1 MAIEFNCNWNWT
13 SKSSQKKAG
22 HKHFSDF
29 DSKKKFALKKKISC
43 FFQIFM
49 FKMIKKYFF
58 FFISCFYL
66 VKWPSY
72 FTLCE
77 NGYFTKMCTTVHKIN
92 FFNFF
97 FQNLKIYYIEM
108 VQFIFEGSRT
118 NLRFWSKFAY
128 VLVRTGVPPNP
139 VHSVAPILSSSRK
152 DHP

>member
-1 MAIEFNCNWNWT
+1 MRGSRPRQSLDI
-13 SKSSQKKAG
+13 SDL
-22 HKHFSDF
+22 DF
-29 DSKKKFALKKKISC
+29 DLSLDLDLRGRIFKIAITRSISNGRGYC
-43 FFQIFM
+43 TSVLVM
-49 FKMIKKYFF
+49 FKKIKKYFF

-118 NLRFWSKFAY
+118 NFSFWSKFAY
-128 VLVRTGVPPNP
+128 VLVRTGVGT
-139 VHSVAPILSSSRK
+139 S
-152 DHP
+152 

>member
-1 MAIEFNCNWNWT
+1 MF
-13 SKSSQKKAG
+13 
-22 HKHFSDF
+22 
-29 DSKKKFALKKKISC
+29 
-43 FFQIFM
+43 FFQFFM

-118 NLRFWSKFAY
+118 NFIFWSKFAY
-128 VLVRTGVPPNP
+128 VLVRTGVPPLG
-139 VHSVAPILSSSRK
+139 VFLAHSIKCKSFPCIRHCLDPYLKLLLLYQYSHSIQHRPHYFWSNTIEMQTS
-152 DHP
+152 

>member
-1 MAIEFNCNWNWT
+1 MTPPRPSKKNIFLTFFWKNVFLSKNWTCSSWHFFLLAIEFNSNWNWT

-29 DSKKKFALKKKISC
+29 DSKKIILPWKKISC

-49 FKMIKKYFF
+49 FKMIKKYFL

-66 VKWPSY
+66 EKWPSY

-92 FFNFF
+92 FFIFF
-97 FQNLKIYYIEM
+97 SKPKNLLYRDCT
-108 VQFIFEGSRT
+108 VHFW
-118 NLRFWSKFAY
+118 RF
-128 VLVRTGVPPNP
+128 
-139 VHSVAPILSSSRK
+139 
-152 DHP
+152 

>member
-1 MAIEFNCNWNWT
+1 MTPFEQQQKLIFFPHPLPSKKNIFLTFFWKNVFQLKNWTCSSWHFFLLAIEFNCNWNWT
-13 SKSSQKKAG
+13 SKSSQKKTPAINI
-22 HKHFSDF
+22 FQILT
-29 DSKKKFALKKKISC
+29 KKKKIRPEKKISC

-97 FQNLKIYYIEM
+97 FKTLKFTI
-108 VQFIFEGSRT
+108 
-118 NLRFWSKFAY
+118 
-128 VLVRTGVPPNP
+128 
-139 VHSVAPILSSSRK
+139 
-152 DHP
+152 